1 MAAFVLLLVTWLGW
15 GIAYPV
21 TGIAFQAFD
30 ILSLRC
36 VVQTI
41 GATML
46 LAQAALAGYSFRIER
61 DAWPDLVISGL
72 LNMAIFPVFMSFGIY
87 LMSPGRTSV
96 LVYTMPIW
104 ATLFAWLMLGER
116 LTGPR
121 IASVVLGGG
130 AVVAMVSQNLSN
142 LRNAPLGAALT
153 MISAVAFGLGT
164 VWLKRR
170 RWRAD
175 PSVVAFWQLAIS
187 LVPLYALW
195 LLWGRLPDFGKIGAT
210 QIAAVAFLGI
220 IANGAA
226 YFAWFRIVR
235 MLPASVSGISSL
247 AIPCVGVASSAWMTG
262 ERLGPHDILAIGLIG
277 AALLIMLTEQMRL
290 RPEWS

>member
-1 MAAFVLLLVTWLGW
+1 MAAFLLLLVTWLGW

-21 TGIAFQAFD
+21 TGVAFQAFD
-30 ILSLRC
+30 IMTLRC

-41 GATML
+41 GALML
-46 LAQAALAGYSFRIER
+46 LGQATIAGYGLRIGRE
-61 DAWPDLVISGL
+61 AWFDLVVSGL
-72 LNMAIFPVFMSFGIY
+72 LNMAIFPVCMTYGIY

-104 ATLFAWLMLGER
+104 ATLFARLMLGEP
-116 LTGPR
+116 LTANR
-121 IASVVLGGG
+121 IAAIVLGAA
-130 AVVAMVSQNLSN
+130 AVAAMVSQDLSH
-142 LRNAPLGAALT
+142 LQNAPLGAALT
-153 MISAVAFGLGT
+153 LVSAMAFGLGT

-175 PSVVAFWQLAIS
+175 PSVVAFWQLVIG
-187 LVPLYALW
+187 LVPLYAAW
-195 LLWGRLPDFGKIGAT
+195 LIWGGPLDLAKIGPA

-247 AIPCVGVASSAWMTG
+247 AIPCVGVVSSAWMTG
-262 ERLGPHDILAIGLIG
+262 ERITPHDLLAMALIG
-277 AALLIMLTEQMRL
+277 AALMTMLSEQMRL
-290 RPEWS
+290 RPKLG